1 MFAVIKTGGKQYK
14 VKEGDQLEI
23 EKLEIEAG
31 KPVEFEAMLVS
42 DDEGKDVKVGAPVVS
57 GAKVTAKVLDSGL
70 GKKVSVIKFKS
81 KSRYRR
87 NVGHRQPFT
96 KIQIES
102 IKA

>member
-14 VKEGDQLEI
+14 VKEGQTLEI
-23 EKLEIEAG
+23 EKLEIEDG
-31 KPVEFEAMLVS
+31 KPVEFDALLIS
-42 DDEGKDVKVGAPVVS
+42 DDEGKDVKVGDPIVS
-57 GAKVTAKVLDSGL
+57 GAKVKAKVIDAGL

-81 KSRYRR
+81 KSRYRK